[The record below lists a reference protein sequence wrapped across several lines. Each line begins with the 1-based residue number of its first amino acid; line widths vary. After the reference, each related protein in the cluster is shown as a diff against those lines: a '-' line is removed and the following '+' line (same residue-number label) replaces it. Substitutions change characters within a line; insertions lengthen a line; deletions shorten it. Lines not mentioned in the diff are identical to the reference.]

1 MAGIEF
7 DRQAFVQAE
16 QPKRNSIM
24 PILGLIAGA
33 LVLAGVGYLGYKM
46 ISSYS
51 PQSRAAVVD
60 GPALD
65 QIQQK
70 LTEIDQRIDQL
81 EKHRKISEPAAAP
94 QQSNVVAAAP
104 SPRAAYRIRGASPLA
119 PQVNS
124 APDPSLATK
133 ASVAQSTAAAAADNA
148 ANREAWKATSD
159 RLADVVG
166 VVGSQQTEISQT
178 REDVNGILSKTG
190 RRAMPF
196 ELRRGAAREPVGPVS
211 LVLKNADPKGQRYT
225 VCIYVDDQCIELKN
239 RAVNEIVGF
248 VISRNSPP
256 LDFVATKILR
266 DQIVGYLEVPAP
278 ASR

>member
-16 QPKRNSIM
+16 QARRNSIM

-33 LVLAGVGYLGYKM
+33 LALSGVGYLGYKM
-46 ISSYS
+46 ISSDA
-51 PQSRAAVVD
+51 PQSPAAVAD
-60 GPALD
+60 TPELN
-65 QIQQK
+65 QIQ
-70 LTEIDQRIDQL
+70 LRLAEIDQRVEDL
-81 EKHRKISEPAAAP
+81 EKRKSAGPAPAP
-94 QQSNVVAAAP
+94 EQPRIATAIP
-104 SPRAAYRIRGASPLA
+104 SSRPAYKIKGASPLGA
-119 PQVNS
+119 QVHPV
-124 APDPSLATK
+124 PDPSLATR
-133 ASVAQSTAAAAADNA
+133 ASVEQTAAAAAADNA

-178 REDVNGILSKTG
+178 REDVNGILSKTV

-196 ELRRGAAREPVGPVS
+196 ELRRGAGPEPIGPVS
-211 LVLKNADPKGQRYT
+211 LVLKNTNTKGQRYT
-225 VCIYVDDQCIELKN
+225 VCIYVNEQCIELKN
-239 RAVNEIVGF
+239 RSVNEIVGF

-266 DQIVGYLEVPAP
+266 DQIVGYLEVPAA

>member
-16 QPKRNSIM
+16 QARRNSLM
-24 PILGLIAGA
+24 PILGLVAGA

-60 GPALD
+60 APALD

-70 LTEIDQRIDQL
+70 LTEIDARIDQL
-81 EKHRKISEPAAAP
+81 EKRRKPEPAPAP
-94 QQSNVVAAAP
+94 QQSNIVTAAP
-104 SPRAAYRIRGASPLA
+104 AARPAYKIRGASPLA
-119 PQVNS
+119 SQVNS

-133 ASVAQSTAAAAADNA
+133 ASVAQTAAAAAADNA

-178 REDVNGILSKTG
+178 REDVNGILSKTV
-190 RRAMPF
+190 RRAIPF
-196 ELRRGAAREPVGPVS
+196 ELRRGAGPEPVGPVS
-211 LVLKNADPKGQRYT
+211 LVLKNTDTKGQRYT
-225 VCIYVDDQCIELKN
+225 VCIYVNDQCIELKN
-239 RAVNEIVGF
+239 RAVNEIIGF
-248 VISRNSPP
+248 VVSRNSPP

-266 DQIVGYLEVPAP
+266 DQIVGYLEVPAS

>member
-16 QPKRNSIM
+16 QSRRNSIM

-33 LVLAGVGYLGYKM
+33 LVLAGVAYLGYKM
-46 ISSYS
+46 ISSYT

-60 GPALD
+60 APELN

-70 LTEIDQRIDQL
+70 LTEIDERIDQL
-81 EKHRKISEPAAAP
+81 EKRRKSEPAPAP
-94 QQSNVVAAAP
+94 QPSNLVAPAP
-104 SPRAAYRIRGASPLA
+104 SPRPAYKIRGASPLA

-133 ASVAQSTAAAAADNA
+133 AAVAQTAAAAAADNA

-178 REDVNGILSKTG
+178 REDVNGILSKTV

-196 ELRRGAAREPVGPVS
+196 ELRRGAGPEPVGPVS
-211 LVLKNADPKGQRYT
+211 LVLKNTDAKGQRYT

-239 RAVNEIVGF
+239 RAVNEVVGF
-248 VISRNSPP
+248 VISRNSAP

-266 DQIVGYLEVPAP
+266 DQIVGYLEVPAA